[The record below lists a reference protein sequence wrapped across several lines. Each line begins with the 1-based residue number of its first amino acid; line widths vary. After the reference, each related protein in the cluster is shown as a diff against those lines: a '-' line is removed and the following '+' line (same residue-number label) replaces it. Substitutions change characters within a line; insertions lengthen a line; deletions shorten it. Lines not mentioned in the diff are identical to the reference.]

1 MSSIETDA
9 DVNIKINAEDN
20 ASLVIDESTKRI
32 NKSFNEMR
40 IQQRQVT
47 REFELNNRVLV
58 QGSRVLSSL
67 GRVVSRTISIYN
79 TFQLHQLRLTQ
90 AQDRTR
96 ESTQN
101 LNDVFLEFGVGR
113 EYEDALKRKEQDAKN
128 LKRLSDETALI
139 IGLTAL
145 TAVTTVSNIISRT
158 LPLIQKFKAG
168 IGGTGAGASA
178 VSKLG
183 TGGASSVAGKVGSG
197 ALKLGTKAIPFVGA
211 GLYASELLGSQSVGA
226 PLSDAQGNEISGQRD
241 ISQESGIDAI
251 GRTAGD
257 IYTVINNIFSPSSQ
271 ETVDEIA
278 DNVKQSLPFGTS
290 ES

>member
-1 MSSIETDA
+1 MSSIQTDA

-32 NKSFNEMR
+32 NRSFNEMR
-40 IQQRQVT
+40 IQQRQAT
-47 REFELNNRVLV
+47 REFELNNRVIV
-58 QGSRVLSSL
+58 QGSRILSSL
-67 GRVVSRTISIYN
+67 GRTVSRTIAIYN

-113 EYEDALKRKEQDAKN
+113 EYEEALKRKTQDAEN
-128 LKRLSDETALI
+128 LKRLQNESALI
-139 IGLTAL
+139 IGFIAL

-168 IGGTGAGASA
+168 IGVKSATAG
-178 VSKLG
+178 LG
-183 TGGASSVAGKVGSG
+183 KAG
-197 ALKLGTKAIPFVGA
+197 GA
-211 GLYASELLGSQSVGA
+211 GLASKIGAGISKFPKAGLPIVGGALFASDLIGGQEAGGAFSDPSGKEVA
-226 PLSDAQGNEISGQRD
+226 PKGLD
-241 ISQESGIDAI
+241 ITGESGIDAI
-251 GRTAGD
+251 ARTAGD
-257 IYTVINNIFSPSSQ
+257 IYNVVLNIFSPSSQ
-271 ETVDEIA
+271 ETVDELS
-278 DNVKQSLPFGTS
+278 DNLKQSLPFGTS

>member
-32 NKSFNEMR
+32 NRSFTQMR

-47 REFELNNRVLV
+47 REFEINNRVLV

-90 AQDRTR
+90 AQERTR
-96 ESTQN
+96 ESTKN

-113 EYEDALKRKEQDAKN
+113 EYEDALKRKQKDTED
-128 LKRLSDETALI
+128 LKRLADETALI

-145 TAVTTVSNIISRT
+145 TAVTTVSSIISRT
-158 LPLIQKFKAG
+158 LPLILKFKAG
-168 IGGTGAGASA
+168 FGSTASQGAVSGLGKAGGAGLAS
-178 VSKLG
+178 KI
-183 TGGASSVAGKVGSG
+183 GSG
-197 ALKLGTKAIPFVGA
+197 ISKFPKAGLPIVGA
-211 GLYASELLGSQSVGA
+211 GLFASELIGGQEAGGA
-226 PLSDAQGNEISGQRD
+226 FSDPSGKEIAPKGLD
-241 ISQESGIDAI
+241 ITGESGIDAI
-251 GRTAGD
+251 ARTAGD
-257 IYTVINNIFSPSSQ
+257 IYTTIINVFSPSSQ
-271 ETVDEIA
+271 ETVDEIS